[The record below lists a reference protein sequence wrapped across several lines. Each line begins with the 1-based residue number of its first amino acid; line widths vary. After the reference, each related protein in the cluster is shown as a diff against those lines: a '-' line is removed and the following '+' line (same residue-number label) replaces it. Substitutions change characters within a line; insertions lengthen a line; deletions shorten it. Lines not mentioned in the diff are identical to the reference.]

1 MPIRVANGHKF
12 HVQHLGEGTPVVML
26 HGLLVGNL
34 TTWYFT
40 AAPELAR
47 NHEVML
53 YDLRGHGRSAR
64 VPSGYDVA
72 TMRDDLL
79 ALTGDFGNRP
89 MTLVGHSYGG
99 LVALR
104 FALDY
109 PERVGRLVLVE
120 APLPPSRMT
129 ELDEFVARTPEQ
141 MVEALPDTMRAFFA
155 RGGRQAN
162 RLLRSL
168 HFLIM
173 QSSLVADLRGEG
185 DIDDAELS
193 QLRCPVALFYGRR
206 SSCLGVGQRL
216 VGVLPN
222 AELTVLPGGHY
233 LHLECTRELTR
244 RLVEVID
251 G

>member
-1 MPIRVANGHKF
+1 MPIRVANGAKF
-12 HVQHLGEGTPVVML
+12 HVQHLGAGEPVVML

-47 NHEVML
+47 QNHVML
-53 YDLRGHGRSAR
+53 YDLRGHGRSEQT
-64 VPSGYDVA
+64 PTGYDVA
-72 TMRDDLL
+72 SMSRDLL
-79 ALTGDFGNRP
+79 ALTADFADRP

-109 PERVGRLVLVE
+109 PERVSRLVIVE
-120 APLPPSRMT
+120 APLPPSRFA

-141 MVEALPDTMRAFFA
+141 MVEALPESMRAFFA

-173 QSSLVADLRGEG
+173 QSSLVADLRAET
-185 DIDDAELS
+185 DIDDAEL
-193 QLRCPVALFYGRR
+193 QRLRCPVTLVYGQR

-216 VGVLPN
+216 GGVLAN

-233 LHLECTRELTR
+233 LHLDSTQALTDK
-244 RLVEVID
+244 LVEVIH